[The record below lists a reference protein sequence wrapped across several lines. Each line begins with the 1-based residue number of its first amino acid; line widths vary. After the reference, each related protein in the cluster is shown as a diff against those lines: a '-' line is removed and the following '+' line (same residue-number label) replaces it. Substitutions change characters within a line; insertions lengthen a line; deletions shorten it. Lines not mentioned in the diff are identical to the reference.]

1 MLHSHLVLRM
11 CVSTCVYT
19 HRTRTRTRTRTRRD
33 HSRML
38 GTGSSSA
45 RLMSHRAEGSEAEFY
60 KRRGTVKF
68 QIQIGVVVTLYVIK
82 LDAGNAP

>member
-1 MLHSHLVLRM
+1 ML
-11 CVSTCVYT
+11 
-19 HRTRTRTRTRTRRD
+19 RTE
-33 HSRML
+33 
-38 GTGSSSA
+38 SSSA